1 MWRQS
6 LCSRSPP
13 SLSSHRALLLGPF
26 LGLEVSRP
34 SPQQPS
40 VGSGNQLRV
49 NTLLVRGVG
58 GRPRFLSQWV
68 LCPVIKGKL
77 LFMIKKLL
85 SYFGRPGI
93 SSWQNFREVS
103 VGNGPG
109 KKS

>member
-26 LGLEVSRP
+26 LGLEASRP

-49 NTLLVRGVG
+49 NTLLVRGSG
-58 GRPRFLSQWV
+58 GQTQVSISAGSLSCDQ
-68 LCPVIKGKL
+68 G
-77 LFMIKKLL
+77 
-85 SYFGRPGI
+85 
-93 SSWQNFREVS
+93 
-103 VGNGPG
+103 
-109 KKS
+109 